1 MKDARMSWARI
12 MAPLS
17 GGQGDAAAVAAA
29 AQVAEPFGAVLAAV
43 YTPADVADVM
53 PWMGEGF
60 LGGVQTTALESLKE
74 ATAVGET
81 NARKAAEKA
90 AYAKTEFVAL
100 QTPVWAGLSAESRLS
115 DVVVF
120 TADPARGRGPLAEA
134 FQQMVADEQR
144 PVLVAREGMRI
155 GGTVAVA
162 WDGGKEASRAARL
175 ATPLLE
181 KAEKVVIVAAPK
193 ASSRTFDP
201 KRLQAYYGA
210 RGVKAEIVTLSDTGD
225 AAPAL
230 LRAAAEAGADMLVA
244 GAFGHPRLQEFI
256 FGGTTRTLL
265 NSERPS
271 LFLSH

>member
-1 MKDARMSWARI
+1 MSWARI

-17 GGQGDAAAVAAA
+17 GGERDAAALAAA
-29 AQVAEPFGAVLAAV
+29 VVLAEPFGAEVTGV

-60 LGGVQTTALESLKE
+60 MGGVQATALESLKE
-74 ATAVGET
+74 AAAIGERR
-81 NARKAAEKA
+81 ARAALEA
-90 AYAKTEFVAL
+90 CGYAKGRFVAL
-100 QTPVWAGLSAESRLS
+100 QTPVWAGLSAEGRLS
-115 DVVVF
+115 DVIVF
-120 TADPARGRGPLAEA
+120 TNESARGRGPLAEA

-144 PVLVAREGMRI
+144 PVLIAREGLKADGCVM
-155 GGTVAVA
+155 VA

-175 ATPLLE
+175 SLPLLE
-181 KAEKVVIVAAPK
+181 KAQRVVITSAPK
-193 ASSRTFDP
+193 ASTRQFDP
-201 KRLQAYYGA
+201 RRLQSYCAQ
-210 RGVKAEIVTLSDTGD
+210 RGVDAELQVLSETGD
-225 AAPAL
+225 VARAL
-230 LRAAAEAGADMLVA
+230 LEAASAAKADILVA

>member
-1 MKDARMSWARI
+1 MSWARI

-17 GGQGDAAAVAAA
+17 GGQGDKAAILAG
-29 AQVAEPFGAVLAAV
+29 AELARPFGAELAGV

-60 LGGVQTTALESLKE
+60 LGGVQSTALESLKE
-74 ATAVGET
+74 AAQAGEKNAV
-81 NARKAAEKA
+81 AAMQA
-90 AYAKTEFVAL
+90 CDYAKKQFISL

-120 TADPARGRGPLAEA
+120 TSDPPRGRGPLAEA

-144 PVLVAREGMRI
+144 PVLIARDGFKV
-155 GGTVAVA
+155 GGVVAVA

-175 ATPLLE
+175 ALPLLE
-181 KAEKVVIVAAPK
+181 KAERVVILAAPK
-193 ASSRTFDP
+193 ATSRSFDP
-201 KRLQAYYGA
+201 SKLQAYYAA
-210 RGVKAEIVTLSDTGD
+210 RGVAADIDLLPDSGD
-225 AAPAL
+225 AAPVL
-230 LRAAAEAGADMLVA
+230 LYAAKKANAGVLVA

-265 NSERPS
+265 ASDQPT

>member
-1 MKDARMSWARI
+1 MSWARI

-17 GGQGDAAAVAAA
+17 GGEGDKATIAAA
-29 AQVAEPFGAVLAAV
+29 ASLAAPFGAELSAV

-60 LGGVQTTALESLKE
+60 LGGVQSTALESLKE
-74 ATAVGET
+74 AAAVGEK
-81 NARKAAEKA
+81 NARTAMGACT
-90 AYAKTEFVAL
+90 YGKTQFTAL

-120 TADPARGRGPLAEA
+120 TNDPARGKGPLAEA

-144 PVLVAREGMRI
+144 PVLIAREGFKV
-155 GGTVAVA
+155 GGTAAVA

-175 ATPLLE
+175 ALPLLE
-181 KAEKVVIVAAPK
+181 KASRVVILAAPK
-193 ASSRTFDP
+193 ATSRNFDP
-201 KRLQAYYGA
+201 ARLQAYYGT
-210 RGVKAEIVTLSDTGD
+210 RGVKAEVEVLPDTGD

-230 LRAAAEAGADMLVA
+230 LKAAAAAGADVLVA

-256 FGGTTRTLL
+256 FGGATRTFL
-265 NSERPS
+265 NSDRPS

>member
-1 MKDARMSWARI
+1 

-17 GGQGDAAAVAAA
+17 GGQGDRSVMDAAVLL
-29 AQVAEPFGAVLAAV
+29 AEPFGAEVAGV
-43 YTPADVADVM
+43 YTPPDVADVM

-74 ATAVGET
+74 AAAVGEAK
-81 NARKAAEKA
+81 ARAAFEA
-90 AYAKTEFVAL
+90 QTYARCQFTTL
-100 QTPVWAGLSAESRLS
+100 RTPVWAGLSAISRLS

-120 TADPARGRGPLAEA
+120 SNDSARGRGPLAEA

-144 PVLVAREGMRI
+144 PVLIARPGLRV
-155 GGTVAVA
+155 GGVVCVA

-175 ATPLLE
+175 AVPLLE
-181 KAEKVVIVAAPK
+181 KASRVVILAAPK
-193 ASSRTFDP
+193 ATSRSFDP
-201 KRLQAYYGA
+201 LQLQSYYA
-210 RGVKAEIVTLSDTGD
+210 TRGVQADLEVLPGSGDPGPLLLYAVQKAE
-225 AAPAL
+225 
-230 LRAAAEAGADMLVA
+230 AEILVA

-265 NSERPS
+265 NSEQPS

>member
-1 MKDARMSWARI
+1 MSWARI

-29 AQVAEPFGAVLAAV
+29 KLVAEPFGAELACV

-74 ATAVGET
+74 ATAAGEG
-81 NARKAAEKA
+81 NARKASA
-90 AYAKTEFVAL
+90 AAGYAKTQFVAL

-115 DVVVF
+115 DLVVF
-120 TADPARGRGPLAEA
+120 TSDPSKGRGPLAEA

-144 PVLVAREGMRI
+144 PVLIAKPGLRV
-155 GGTVAVA
+155 GGTVVVA

-181 KAEKVVIVAAPK
+181 KASRIVIVGAPK
-193 ASSRTFDP
+193 ASSRSFDP
-201 KRLQAYYGA
+201 DRLKAYYGA
-210 RGVKAEIVTLSDTGD
+210 RGIDAEIQILDDAGD
-225 AAPAL
+225 AAPAIL
-230 LRAAAEAGADMLVA
+230 HAAAAANADVLVA

-256 FGGTTRTLL
+256 FGGATRTLL
-265 NSERPS
+265 NSDGPS

>member
-1 MKDARMSWARI
+1 MSWARI

-17 GGQGDAAAVAAA
+17 GGQGDPAAVAAA
-29 AQVAEPFGAVLAAV
+29 VMLAEPFGAEVACV

-74 ATAVGET
+74 AAAAGEK
-81 NARKAAEKA
+81 NARAAMA
-90 AYAKTEFVAL
+90 GVPYAKSQFVAL

-120 TADPARGRGPLAEA
+120 NSDPARGRGPLAEA

-144 PVLVAREGMRI
+144 PVLIAREGFKV

-175 ATPLLE
+175 AVPLLE
-181 KAEKVVIVAAPK
+181 KAQKVVILGAPK

-201 KRLQAYYGA
+201 ARLQAYYA
-210 RGVKAEIVTLSDTGD
+210 TRGVTAELQVLSETGD

-230 LRAAAEAGADMLVA
+230 LKAAKAAGAEILVA

-265 NSERPS
+265 NSDQPS

>member
-1 MKDARMSWARI
+1 

-29 AQVAEPFGAVLAAV
+29 VAVAAPFDAELVAA

-74 ATAVGET
+74 ATAVGEA
-81 NARKAAEKA
+81 NARQALEAVS
-90 AYAKTEFVAL
+90 YPKTQFISL

-120 TADPARGRGPLAEA
+120 TSDPGRGRGPLAEA
-134 FQQMVADEQR
+134 FQQMLADEQR
-144 PVLVAREGMRI
+144 PVLIARDGLTVD
-155 GGTVAVA
+155 GVVAVA

-181 KAEKVVIVAAPK
+181 KAAKVVIVSAPK
-193 ASSRTFDP
+193 ASSRSFDP
-201 KRLQAYYGA
+201 ARLQGYYAA
-210 RGVKAEIVTLSDTGD
+210 RGVTSEVRTLDDTGD
-225 AAPAL
+225 AAAAIQ
-230 LRAAAEAGADMLVA
+230 RAAEEVGAHILVA

-265 NSERPS
+265 GADIPS